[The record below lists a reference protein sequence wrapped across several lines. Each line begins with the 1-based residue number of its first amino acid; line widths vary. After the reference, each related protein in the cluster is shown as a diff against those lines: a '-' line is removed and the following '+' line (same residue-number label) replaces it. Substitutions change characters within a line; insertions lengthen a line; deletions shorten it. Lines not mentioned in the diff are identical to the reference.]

1 MAAVKSAA
9 GARDYRAS
17 RRRRAGLTFT
27 FLAVALCAVMVLS
40 AGLGQYNIPVDQVV
54 ASVGRRLGLA
64 PENSAMQ
71 LADSTLW
78 NIRFPRVL
86 LGVLVGAALGTSG
99 AVMQSVFGNPL
110 AEPGVIGVSSGAAVG
125 ACLSIVLN
133 LQFFGIFTTPAF
145 AFVGALAATALVYFL
160 SRSSGRAKVLSMIL
174 TGIAVTAVANAIIAF
189 LMFIADTTSR
199 DQIVFW
205 QMGSLNGST
214 WKAVASVW
222 PVILIGLVA
231 CFVMASSLDVLALG
245 ERAAQHSGV
254 NVERL
259 RAVSIAATALLTG
272 AAVAYAGI
280 IAFIGL
286 IIPHLL
292 RMILGPS
299 NRVLLPA
306 SALGGALLIALSDLG
321 ARTLVPFADL
331 PIGIFTALVGGPTFF
346 VLLRRS
352 LGQGGGAS

>member
-27 FLAVALCAVMVLS
+27 FLAVALCVVMVLS
-40 AGLGQYNIPVDQVV
+40 AGLGQYNIPTDQVV

-64 PENSAMQ
+64 PENPAMQ

-231 CFVMASSLDVLALG
+231 CL
-245 ERAAQHSGV
+245 
-254 NVERL
+254 
-259 RAVSIAATALLTG
+259 
-272 AAVAYAGI
+272 
-280 IAFIGL
+280 
-286 IIPHLL
+286 
-292 RMILGPS
+292 
-299 NRVLLPA
+299 
-306 SALGGALLIALSDLG
+306 
-321 ARTLVPFADL
+321 
-331 PIGIFTALVGGPTFF
+331 
-346 VLLRRS
+346 
-352 LGQGGGAS
+352 

>member
-1 MAAVKSAA
+1 
-9 GARDYRAS
+9 
-17 RRRRAGLTFT
+17 
-27 FLAVALCAVMVLS
+27 
-40 AGLGQYNIPVDQVV
+40 
-54 ASVGRRLGLA
+54 
-64 PENSAMQ
+64 
-71 LADSTLW
+71 
-78 NIRFPRVL
+78 
-86 LGVLVGAALGTSG
+86 
-99 AVMQSVFGNPL
+99 
-110 AEPGVIGVSSGAAVG
+110 
-125 ACLSIVLN
+125 
-133 LQFFGIFTTPAF
+133 
-145 AFVGALAATALVYFL
+145 
-160 SRSSGRAKVLSMIL
+160 
-174 TGIAVTAVANAIIAF
+174 
-189 LMFIADTTSR
+189 MFIADTTSR

-254 NVERL
+254 TWSVCV
-259 RAVSIAATALLTG
+259 AVSIAATALLTG

>member
-1 MAAVKSAA
+1 MKSAA

-17 RRRRAGLTFT
+17 RLRRAGLTFT
-27 FLAVALCAVMVLS
+27 FLAVALCVVMVLS
-40 AGLGQYNIPVDQVV
+40 AGLGQYYIPTDQVI

-64 PENSAMQ
+64 PENPAMQ

-222 PVILIGLVA
+222 PVILVA

>member
-1 MAAVKSAA
+1 
-9 GARDYRAS
+9 
-17 RRRRAGLTFT
+17 
-27 FLAVALCAVMVLS
+27 
-40 AGLGQYNIPVDQVV
+40 
-54 ASVGRRLGLA
+54 
-64 PENSAMQ
+64 
-71 LADSTLW
+71 
-78 NIRFPRVL
+78 
-86 LGVLVGAALGTSG
+86 
-99 AVMQSVFGNPL
+99 
-110 AEPGVIGVSSGAAVG
+110 
-125 ACLSIVLN
+125 
-133 LQFFGIFTTPAF
+133 
-145 AFVGALAATALVYFL
+145 
-160 SRSSGRAKVLSMIL
+160 MIL

-331 PIGIFTALVGGPTFF
+331 PIGIFYGFGGRPNVLRVVASFPGPKRRCF
-346 VLLRRS
+346 VSELLS
-352 LGQGGGAS
+352 LSGVCFSAGGRQILNDVSLSVSAGEVISLIGPNGAGKSTLLGVIAGDIAPSSGEILLDGAPLGSIHARQMARQRAMLLQKLNVAFSYTMHEVVQMGRTPWKGTERAEEDDAVVASMMERTSVTHLSDRDITTLSGGEVVVRIWRVCLLSRLR

>member
-1 MAAVKSAA
+1 
-9 GARDYRAS
+9 
-17 RRRRAGLTFT
+17 
-27 FLAVALCAVMVLS
+27 MVLS
-40 AGLGQYNIPVDQVV
+40 AGLGQYYIPTDQVI

-64 PENSAMQ
+64 PENPAMQ

-231 CFVMASSLDVLALG
+231 CFVMALG

>member
-1 MAAVKSAA
+1 M
-9 GARDYRAS
+9 
-17 RRRRAGLTFT
+17 
-27 FLAVALCAVMVLS
+27 
-40 AGLGQYNIPVDQVV
+40 
-54 ASVGRRLGLA
+54 
-64 PENSAMQ
+64 
-71 LADSTLW
+71 
-78 NIRFPRVL
+78 
-86 LGVLVGAALGTSG
+86 LVGAALGTSG

>member
-9 GARDYRAS
+9 GAKDYRAS
-17 RRRRAGLTFT
+17 RRRRAGLTFA

-40 AGLGQYNIPVDQVV
+40 AGLGQYNIPIDQVV

-64 PENSAMQ
+64 PENPAMQ

-99 AVMQSVFGNPL
+99 AVMQ
-110 AEPGVIGVSSGAAVG
+110 PGVIGVSSGAAVG

>member
-1 MAAVKSAA
+1 MAAVKSTT
-9 GARDYRAS
+9 GAQDYRAS

-64 PENSAMQ
+64 PENPAMQ

-133 LQFFGIFTTPAF
+133 LQFFGIFT
-145 AFVGALAATALVYFL
+145 
-160 SRSSGRAKVLSMIL
+160 
-174 TGIAVTAVANAIIAF
+174 
-189 LMFIADTTSR
+189 
-199 DQIVFW
+199 
-205 QMGSLNGST
+205 
-214 WKAVASVW
+214 
-222 PVILIGLVA
+222 VA

>member
-1 MAAVKSAA
+1 
-9 GARDYRAS
+9 
-17 RRRRAGLTFT
+17 
-27 FLAVALCAVMVLS
+27 
-40 AGLGQYNIPVDQVV
+40 
-54 ASVGRRLGLA
+54 
-64 PENSAMQ
+64 
-71 LADSTLW
+71 
-78 NIRFPRVL
+78 
-86 LGVLVGAALGTSG
+86 
-99 AVMQSVFGNPL
+99 MQSVFGNPL

-222 PVILIGLVA
+222 PVILIGLLA

-245 ERAAQHSGV
+245 ERAAQHSGRERGASACGV
-254 NVERL
+254 YCGDGFVDGCCGGVCGHYCVYWPDYSSPVAHDFGSVESCVVAGFGIGW
-259 RAVSIAATALLTG
+259 RAVDC
-272 AAVAYAGI
+272 AV
-280 IAFIGL
+280 
-286 IIPHLL
+286 
-292 RMILGPS
+292 
-299 NRVLLPA
+299 
-306 SALGGALLIALSDLG
+306 
-321 ARTLVPFADL
+321 
-331 PIGIFTALVGGPTFF
+331 
-346 VLLRRS
+346 
-352 LGQGGGAS
+352 

>member
-1 MAAVKSAA
+1 MKSAA

-27 FLAVALCAVMVLS
+27 FLAVALCVVMVLS
-40 AGLGQYNIPVDQVV
+40 AGLGQYNIPTDQVV

-64 PENSAMQ
+64 PENPAMQ

-214 WKAVASVW
+214 WKAVASAAFGCERGAPTRGVYCGDGSVDRCCGGVCGHYCIYW
-222 PVILIGLVA
+222 PDYSAPVAHDFGSVESCVVAGFGIGWRTVD
-231 CFVMASSLDVLALG
+231 C
-245 ERAAQHSGV
+245 
-254 NVERL
+254 
-259 RAVSIAATALLTG
+259 AV
-272 AAVAYAGI
+272 
-280 IAFIGL
+280 
-286 IIPHLL
+286 
-292 RMILGPS
+292 
-299 NRVLLPA
+299 
-306 SALGGALLIALSDLG
+306 
-321 ARTLVPFADL
+321 
-331 PIGIFTALVGGPTFF
+331 
-346 VLLRRS
+346 
-352 LGQGGGAS
+352 

>member
-27 FLAVALCAVMVLS
+27 FLAVALCVVMVLS
-40 AGLGQYNIPVDQVV
+40 AGLGQYNIPIDQVV

-64 PENSAMQ
+64 PENPAMQ

-174 TGIAVTAVANAIIAF
+174 TGIAVTAVATCGVYCGDGFVDGCCGGVCGHYCVYWSDYSSPVAHDF
-189 LMFIADTTSR
+189 
-199 DQIVFW
+199 
-205 QMGSLNGST
+205 GSVESCV
-214 WKAVASVW
+214 VAGFG
-222 PVILIGLVA
+222 IGW
-231 CFVMASSLDVLALG
+231 
-245 ERAAQHSGV
+245 
-254 NVERL
+254 
-259 RAVSIAATALLTG
+259 RAVDC
-272 AAVAYAGI
+272 AV
-280 IAFIGL
+280 
-286 IIPHLL
+286 
-292 RMILGPS
+292 
-299 NRVLLPA
+299 
-306 SALGGALLIALSDLG
+306 
-321 ARTLVPFADL
+321 
-331 PIGIFTALVGGPTFF
+331 
-346 VLLRRS
+346 
-352 LGQGGGAS
+352 